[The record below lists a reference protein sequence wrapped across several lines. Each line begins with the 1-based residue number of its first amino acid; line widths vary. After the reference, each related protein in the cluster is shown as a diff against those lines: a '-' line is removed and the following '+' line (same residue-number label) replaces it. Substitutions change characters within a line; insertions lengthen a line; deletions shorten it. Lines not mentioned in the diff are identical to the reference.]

1 MTQFRKAII
10 KVLDGI
16 EDTAR
21 IIENDENIKEYFIEM
36 YGNSI
41 EENYN
46 YAVLRYIVD
55 NFNDIMS

>member
-1 MTQFRKAII
+1 MTKFRKSII